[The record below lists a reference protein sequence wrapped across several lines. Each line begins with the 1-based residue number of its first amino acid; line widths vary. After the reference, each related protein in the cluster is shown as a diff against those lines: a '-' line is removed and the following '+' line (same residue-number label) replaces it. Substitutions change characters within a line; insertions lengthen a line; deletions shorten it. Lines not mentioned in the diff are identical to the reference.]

1 MGNIFQRSSGRGWRL
16 RQRSMTL
23 WPEWIEEL
31 NKGDYPIKIEK
42 PLIKLA
48 RSKPEAEF
56 MQKLERERKNLGVNY
71 FTKDSKFY
79 SNEIFPTINFG
90 GLISYNDGRINS
102 IKLHQAILNQL
113 EHKNVHI
120 IKAKAISLNKSK
132 KWSVRLS
139 DRNTVETDLVIIS
152 SSLGSERLL
161 KPLNHFL
168 ELKPVLGQALELE
181 LKQNN
186 IYKWPAILILN
197 NINIIPQKNNK
208 IIIGATLEQGNT
220 PNIKFLEELKSLN
233 TKTPVWLKG
242 AKTIKHWYGIRGRPE
257 GRSSPVLE
265 VLEPGLILATGHYR
279 NGILLAPATAEWI
292 EQKINEDIN

>member
-56 MQKLERERKNLGVNY
+56 MQKLEKERKNLGVNY

-186 IYKWPAILILN
+186 IYK
-197 NINIIPQKNNK
+197 
-208 IIIGATLEQGNT
+208 
-220 PNIKFLEELKSLN
+220 
-233 TKTPVWLKG
+233 
-242 AKTIKHWYGIRGRPE
+242 
-257 GRSSPVLE
+257 
-265 VLEPGLILATGHYR
+265 
-279 NGILLAPATAEWI
+279 
-292 EQKINEDIN
+292 